1 MNKSQFLEKLKSL
14 ISVKNQITD
23 SEQNIQDITIN
34 LQQAKAGDIVFYKLN
49 PATGLADFEK
59 RMKSSDASLVV
70 LNFGVEKTVK
80 YDNCI
85 FIEEDKFLQAQ
96 KIILDELYPNQNKM
110 KLVGITGTNGKTTSV
125 NLSMQIS
132 TMLGHKAISVGTIG
146 VFDANGEVYPEFGTT
161 TPSYVDLR
169 KIINKFQN
177 DYEACFM
184 EVSSHSLVQNR
195 LNELRLD
202 AGAWTSFSQDHLDY
216 HQTMEDYFKAKM
228 LLEKVYLKENA
239 SVVVPKFEVKM
250 IEQIL
255 SANPNAKIKVAKT
268 LGVRKLENLPLFYRS
283 KYNQSNLEISLE
295 VNEILWGQSQAINVE
310 KIQTPKGRFS
320 IIELGD
326 ESMAIVDYAH
336 TPDALTNI
344 GNAIKEAFPTHK
356 VTVIFGCG
364 GNRDK
369 TKRPKMA
376 KAVSAFADKMIITS
390 DNPRNEA
397 PEDIILD
404 IIKNATFGYEAI
416 VDRKKAIICALEE
429 CEENEIILIA
439 GKGHEEYQEV
449 NGVKHDFSDFK
460 VVEDYIEEN
469 S

>member
-1 MNKSQFLEKLKSL
+1 MNKSQFLDKLKNL

-23 SEQNIQDITIN
+23 NEQEIKDITIN

-49 PATGLADFEK
+49 PTTGLADFEK
-59 RMKSSDASLVV
+59 RFKGVNPSLIV
-70 LNFGVEKTVK
+70 LNFGAEKVVK
-80 YDNCI
+80 HDNCI
-85 FIEEDKFLQAQ
+85 FIDEEKFLQAQ
-96 KIILDELYPNQNKM
+96 KIILDELFPNNNKM

-146 VFDANGEVYPEFGTT
+146 VFDVKGEVYPEFGTT
-161 TPSYVDLR
+161 TPSYVDIR

-177 DYEACFM
+177 EYEACFM

-216 HQTMEDYFKAKM
+216 HQTMEEYLNAKM
-228 LLEKVYLKENA
+228 LLEKVYLKESA
-239 SVVVPKFEVKM
+239 SLIVPNFEAAMTEK
-250 IEQIL
+250 IL
-255 SANPNAKIKVAKT
+255 SVNPNTRIKVAKT
-268 LGVRKLENLPLFYRS
+268 LGARKMESLPLFYRS

-295 VNEILWGQSQAINVE
+295 INEMLWGDLKNIDVSKME
-310 KIQTPKGRFS
+310 TPKGRFS

-326 ESMAIVDYAH
+326 ESMVIVDYAH

-344 GNAIKEAFPTHK
+344 GNAIKEAFPSHK

-404 IIKNATFGYEAI
+404 IIKNASFGYEAI

-439 GKGHEEYQEV
+439 GKGHEEYQEI